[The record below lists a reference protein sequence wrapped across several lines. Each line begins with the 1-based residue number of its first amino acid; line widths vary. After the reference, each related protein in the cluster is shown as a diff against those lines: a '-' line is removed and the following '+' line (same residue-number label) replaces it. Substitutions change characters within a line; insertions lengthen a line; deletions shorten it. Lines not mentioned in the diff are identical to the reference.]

1 MCVLWRDMI
10 DEKPDD
16 YQECIT
22 KTKKGYIS
30 GTYDPKD
37 KSFFGVFPQTAGGF
51 WKEIN
56 WTATHWAPIDEIK
69 QENKMD
75 SVGYLKRKY
84 ELTKD
89 VIFLNIA
96 QYIEELEKQL
106 KTSKEN
112 ECKCPK

>member
-69 QENKMD
+69 
-75 SVGYLKRKY
+75 
-84 ELTKD
+84 
-89 VIFLNIA
+89 
-96 QYIEELEKQL
+96 
-106 KTSKEN
+106 
-112 ECKCPK
+112 

>member
-1 MCVLWRDMI
+1 
-10 DEKPDD
+10 
-16 YQECIT
+16 
-22 KTKKGYIS
+22 
-30 GTYDPKD
+30 
-37 KSFFGVFPQTAGGF
+37 
-51 WKEIN
+51 
-56 WTATHWAPIDEIK
+56 
-69 QENKMD
+69 MD